1 MSYNLVIV
9 ESPAKAKT
17 IEKFLGEGY
26 KVVSSFGHIR
36 DLPKKNISIDVKN
49 NFTPIYEITSE
60 KKKLVSE
67 LRSSAKKAQKI
78 YLASDDDREG
88 EAISFHLKEALQLK
102 DENLERIVFRE
113 ITKKA
118 ILNAIQNPRKIDDN
132 LVNSQQARRILDRI
146 VGYYLSPVLWKKI
159 KKGLSAGRVQSVAVR
174 MIVEKEREN
183 LEFIPKISF
192 DGNFKFF
199 VDGNK
204 VLTAVL
210 LEKFFS
216 LEDAKN
222 FLEEC
227 IKSRFTIKK
236 LEKKDSK
243 RSPAAPFTTSSL
255 QQEAS
260 SKLGFSVSQTML
272 FAQKLYESGKITY
285 MRTDSVNISEEAIG
299 QAQKAIDNFF
309 GNEYFEKRIY
319 KNKSANAQ
327 EAHEAI
333 RPTDLSNASAGS
345 SKDEKRLYDI
355 IWRRTLASQMK
366 DAKIEKNI
374 ATIEISESKRKLKS
388 ESSSIKFEGF
398 LKAYNFTSENEN
410 DEESPEEVMLPP
422 LNVNQELIF
431 NYAIIREKFSKAPAR
446 YTEASLV
453 KSLEEKGIGRPST
466 YAPTISTIQKRGY
479 IIKEDRPGK
488 KRNYISLILDEK
500 KILTQ
505 QNNEETFGSEKQK
518 LFPTDVAPIV
528 NDFLVQNF
536 SDIVNYDFTAKL
548 EQELDE
554 IAEGKISWIEMMK
567 NFYDSFEPKVSRI
580 ENIEREKY
588 SIEKFL
594 GHDPKSNEPIYAKFG
609 KYGAYVQLGE
619 ASENKK
625 PKYASLR
632 SHQRIETISIEE
644 ALELFKL
651 PRNLGTFQ
659 ENEVIINIGR
669 FGPYIM
675 HEKKFF
681 SLPKDVD
688 IFEVTLEEAMEII
701 EKKKE
706 EKKPLKTFTE
716 DREIE
721 ILNGRWGPYIKYKSK
736 NFKIPKETSAE
747 DLNYD
752 QCLEII
758 KDNAKK

>member
-1 MSYNLVIV
+1 M
-9 ESPAKAKT
+9 
-17 IEKFLGEGY
+17 
-26 KVVSSFGHIR
+26 
-36 DLPKKNISIDVKN
+36 
-49 NFTPIYEITSE
+49 
-60 KKKLVSE
+60 
-67 LRSSAKKAQKI
+67 
-78 YLASDDDREG
+78 
-88 EAISFHLKEALQLK
+88 
-102 DENLERIVFRE
+102 
-113 ITKKA
+113 
-118 ILNAIQNPRKIDDN
+118 
-132 LVNSQQARRILDRI
+132 
-146 VGYYLSPVLWKKI
+146 
-159 KKGLSAGRVQSVAVR
+159 
-174 MIVEKEREN
+174 
-183 LEFIPKISF
+183 
-192 DGNFKFF
+192 
-199 VDGNK
+199 
-204 VLTAVL
+204 
-210 LEKFFS
+210 
-216 LEDAKN
+216 
-222 FLEEC
+222 
-227 IKSRFTIKK
+227 
-236 LEKKDSK
+236 
-243 RSPAAPFTTSSL
+243 
-255 QQEAS
+255 
-260 SKLGFSVSQTML
+260 
-272 FAQKLYESGKITY
+272 
-285 MRTDSVNISEEAIG
+285 
-299 QAQKAIDNFF
+299 
-309 GNEYFEKRIY
+309 
-319 KNKSANAQ
+319 
-327 EAHEAI
+327 
-333 RPTDLSNASAGS
+333 
-345 SKDEKRLYDI
+345 
-355 IWRRTLASQMK
+355 
-366 DAKIEKNI
+366 
-374 ATIEISESKRKLKS
+374 
-388 ESSSIKFEGF
+388 
-398 LKAYNFTSENEN
+398 KAYNFTSENEN